1 MTSKA
6 SHPLLAAFAI
16 VVFAYL
22 LLKVILSQ
30 LAAMK
35 ESSYQAGFD
44 SATAI
49 HAKAMSAALLAQQ
62 QQLQAD
68 FSRQLKLANAANA
81 AIRAE
86 KHALAERARALEEEI
101 DYVTTYYLAGST
113 AELEPLPACIFTT
126 GFVGVYNSA
135 IGAKPDITATLP
147 SVSTAERVDAAARPA
162 SAINPKTD
170 ILQPS
175 GVGQADILQHL
186 TGYGARC
193 LAIEA
198 QLNGLIDYLEQEQRR
213 TMDGT

>member
-6 SHPLLAAFAI
+6 WHPLLSAFAI
-16 VVFAYL
+16 AAFAYL
-22 LLKVILSQ
+22 LLKVALAQ
-30 LAAMK
+30 LAAIK
-35 ESSYQAGFD
+35 EASYQAGFD
-44 SATAI
+44 SATAG

-68 FSRQLKLANAANA
+68 FSRQLKRANSANA
-81 AIRAE
+81 AIQAE
-86 KHALAERARALEEEI
+86 RQALAERARALEEEI
-101 DYVTTYYLAGST
+101 DYVTTYYRSGPT
-113 AELEPLPACIFTT
+113 AEPEPLPACIFTH

-135 IGAKPDITATLP
+135 IGAKHDITATMP
-147 SVSTAERVDAAARPA
+147 TAGATQRTTAAADTTA
-162 SAINPKTD
+162 AINSPD
-170 ILQPS
+170 ALQPS

-186 TGYGARC
+186 TGYGTRC

>member
-6 SHPLLAAFAI
+6 SHPLLSAFAI
-16 VVFAYL
+16 AAFAYL
-22 LLKVILSQ
+22 LLKVALAQ
-30 LAAMK
+30 LAAIK
-35 ESSYQAGFD
+35 EASYQAGFD
-44 SATAI
+44 SATAG

-68 FSRQLKLANAANA
+68 FSRQLKRANSANA
-81 AIRAE
+81 AIQAE
-86 KHALAERARALEEEI
+86 KQALAERARALEEEI
-101 DYVTTYYLAGST
+101 DYVTTYYRSGPT
-113 AELEPLPACIFTT
+113 AEPELLPACIFTT

-135 IGAKPDITATLP
+135 IGAKPDITATMP
-147 SVSTAERVDAAARPA
+147 IAGATQRTTAAADTTA
-162 SAINPKTD
+162 TINSTD
-170 ILQPS
+170 ALQPS

-213 TMDGT
+213 ETDGT